1 MSNLFQQ
8 NDNNPLKKLKQLI
21 TIAITKPKVIIMEN
35 PYTNFAAVVAGI
47 GGLLAAPFSI
57 KGALVV
63 FVIAIIIMIAG
74 ILTEARKY
82 QIYTQETL
90 PLPIVINIANPA
102 NEYDA
107 LNSLFNLIERQP
119 RYANYKQDIDKYL
132 GINKQDL
139 VYKYTGDIMTQPRL
153 ISFLQITKKLI
164 EKVKE
169 KTPQDSIIY
178 LAYIGPI
185 SVAWLI
191 GAMLQ
196 RESMIIFQR
205 NPQTNGYE
213 SVMEVKNRVLK
224 EKINNFEKFTITQEK
239 ISNPLQ
245 TNLTI
250 AIDTAS
256 HKIKLNNPEIEN
268 YGDIISLENANSN
281 TIINDEIWLQYVR
294 EIFHILNEKQQEYQE
309 IKLVYS
315 MPVSL
320 AIAGGMAIGD
330 FWNIILT
337 NFNRDTQSYDDLIKI
352 NQVKYYF

>member
-1 MSNLFQQ
+1 MSKLSHENNNNLI
-8 NDNNPLKKLKQLI
+8 KKIRQYI
-21 TIAITKPKVIIMEN
+21 TIAITKPQIIIMEN

-47 GGLLAAPFSI
+47 CGLLAAAFSI
-57 KGALVV
+57 KGTLVV
-63 FVIAIIIMIAG
+63 FVIAIIIVIAG
-74 ILTEARKY
+74 ILIEARKY
-82 QIYTQETL
+82 KIYTQETL

-107 LNSLFNLIERQP
+107 LNSLLNLIEKQP

-132 GINKQDL
+132 GLKEQDL
-139 VYKYTGDIMTQPRL
+139 VYKYTGDIMDQPRL

-191 GAMLQ
+191 GSMLQ

-205 NPQTNGYE
+205 NRQTNGYD
-213 SVMEVKNRVLK
+213 SVMEVTDRVLK
-224 EKINNFEKFTITQEK
+224 DKIENFEKFTIQEK
-239 ISNPLQ
+239 ISNSPQ
-245 TNLTI
+245 ANLTI

-256 HKIKLNNPEIEN
+256 HKIKLNNPEIEQ
-268 YGDIISLENANSN
+268 YGDIIALENANSN
-281 TIINDEIWLQYVR
+281 TIKDDEIWLQYVK
-294 EIFHILNEKQQEYQE
+294 EIFHLLNEKQKQYKE

-320 AIAGGMAIGD
+320 AIAGGIAIGD
-330 FWNIILT
+330 FWNIMLT